1 MYDPEL
7 ILSWRPSE
15 FQAFLEGAN
24 EARIDYYQ
32 TLADAAMF
40 NRVATNKPRINPKR
54 DLFDADK
61 LRQPSQ
67 QIEINPD
74 LKKRQ
79 HAKAMAAL
87 KNWKP

>member
-1 MYDPEL
+1 M
-7 ILSWRPSE
+7 
-15 FQAFLEGAN
+15 EGAQD
-24 EARIDYYQ
+24 ARIDHYQ

-40 NRVATNKPRINPKR
+40 NRVATNKARINPKS

-61 LRQPSQ
+61 VRKSMNQKDISP
-67 QIEINPD
+67 EV
-74 LKKRQ
+74 KKRQ

>member
-1 MYDPEL
+1 
-7 ILSWRPSE
+7 
-15 FQAFLEGAN
+15 LEGAQD
-24 EARIDYYQ
+24 ARIDHYQ

-40 NRVATNKPRINPKR
+40 NRVATNKTRINPKS

-61 LRQPSQ
+61 VRKSMNQKEVDP
-67 QIEINPD
+67 EV
-74 LKKRQ
+74 KKRK

>member
-1 MYDPEL
+1 M
-7 ILSWRPSE
+7 
-15 FQAFLEGAN
+15 EGAQD
-24 EARIDYYQ
+24 ARIDHYQ

-40 NRVATNKPRINPKR
+40 NRVATNKQRINPKS

-61 LRQPSQ
+61 VRKSMNQKVVSP
-67 QIEINPD
+67 EV
-74 LKKRQ
+74 KKRQ

>member
-1 MYDPEL
+1 
-7 ILSWRPSE
+7 
-15 FQAFLEGAN
+15 
-24 EARIDYYQ
+24 
-32 TLADAAMF
+32 MF

-61 LRQPSQ
+61 LRQTSQ
-67 QIEINPD
+67 QKEISPEI
-74 LKKRQ
+74 KKRQ

>member
-1 MYDPEL
+1 M

-24 EARIDYYQ
+24 DARIDYYQ

-40 NRVATNKPRINPKR
+40 NRVATNKQRINPKS

-61 LRQPSQ
+61 VRKSLHHKGP
-67 QIEINPD
+67 NPEV
-74 LKKRQ
+74 KKRQ